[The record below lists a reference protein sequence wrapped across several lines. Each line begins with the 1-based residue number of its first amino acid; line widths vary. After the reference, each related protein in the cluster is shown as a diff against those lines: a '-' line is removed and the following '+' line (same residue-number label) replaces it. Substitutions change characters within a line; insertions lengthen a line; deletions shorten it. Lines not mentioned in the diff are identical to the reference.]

1 MSKQRIPMDDLIKID
16 LPGYLEA
23 GFLDA
28 EEYEEETFDMNGKKV
43 E

>member
-1 MSKQRIPMDDLIKID
+1 MSKQHFPMDDLVEID

-23 GFLDA
+23 AFLDA
-28 EEYEEETFDMNGKKV
+28 GEYEEEKFDMNGKEV